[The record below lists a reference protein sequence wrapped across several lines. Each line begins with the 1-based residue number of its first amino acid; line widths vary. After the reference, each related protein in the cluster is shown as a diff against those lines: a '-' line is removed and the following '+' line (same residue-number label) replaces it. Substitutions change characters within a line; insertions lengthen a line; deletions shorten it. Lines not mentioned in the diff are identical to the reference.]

1 MAGLRP
7 GRYEW
12 PARFIR
18 LSRQPGRSGPPVST
32 TTQRKPTGTPLRAL
46 DLRLRLALRSLSRS
60 DLRNNELALI
70 GFAAVTGLVVGVGVV
85 ALRELLDICHR
96 WTFGV
101 PPGHHLSDGSGLDPW
116 HILLVPAIGGLAVG
130 LMAVTIRALRP
141 RDIVDAIEANAL
153 FGGRMSLIDS
163 VNLAWLSLLSGGFGA
178 SVGLEAAYTQLG
190 AGLASKAGRLLKVR
204 RNDLRMLVGC
214 GAAAAIA
221 AAFNAPLTGAFYA
234 FELIVGSYTL
244 DVLAPITL
252 AALAGTVAARLSFGA
267 DPIFVVDQPISFAN
281 RDYGLCA
288 LLGVASGGLGI
299 ATMTLVTR
307 VESWLRASR
316 LPSWARPAI
325 GGLAVGLIAFI
336 YPQVLG
342 SGHGAIEYNLANGFA
357 LPVVAGLVI
366 AKIVAS
372 AISIGAGFRG
382 GLFSSAL
389 FLGSLFG
396 SAFALAGAHVSP
408 DLVNDQLGYALVGMG
423 AVGAAIVGA
432 PITMILLVLEGTG
445 NFPVTVAVMI
455 GVVCA
460 SITVRHFFGY
470 SFATWRFHVRGL
482 RIRSAQD
489 IGWIQDLT
497 VARTMRRDPTT
508 VTREMPLGVLR
519 ERFPLGA
526 SKRVFVV
533 GENGE
538 YLGVVDLLEAHGPD
552 LDSKVD
558 QLMAGDLAHHQSDFV
573 LPQDNIKLALTRF
586 MSAEIEALVVLDNAD
601 DRRVVGFITEGY
613 LLRRYSQELE
623 RRGASVL
630 PGELDPEAGT

>member
-1 MAGLRP
+1 
-7 GRYEW
+7 
-12 PARFIR
+12 
-18 LSRQPGRSGPPVST
+18 VST
-32 TTQRKPTGTPLRAL
+32 TIQRKPPGTPLRAL

-101 PPGHHLSDGSGLDPW
+101 APGHHLSDGSGLDSW
-116 HILLVPAIGGLAVG
+116 HILLVPAIGGIAVG

-153 FGGRMSLIDS
+153 FGGRMSLVDS
-163 VNLAWLSLLSGGFGA
+163 LNLAWLSLLSGGFGA

-190 AGLASKAGRLLKVR
+190 AGFASKAGRLVKVR

-221 AAFNAPLTGAFYA
+221 AAFNAPLSGAFYA

-307 VESWLRASR
+307 VESWLRAIR
-316 LPSWARPAI
+316 IPAWLRPGV
-325 GGLAVGLIAFI
+325 GGLAVGLIAFV

-396 SAFALAGAHVSP
+396 SAFALAGAHVAP

-508 VTREMPLGVLR
+508 VTREMPLSVLR

-538 YLGVVDLLEAHGPD
+538 YLGMVDLLEAHGPD

-558 QLMAGDLAHHQSDFV
+558 QLMTGDLGHHQSDFV

-586 MSAEIEALVVLDNAD
+586 MSAEVEALVVLDNPD

-630 PGELDPEAGT
+630 PGELDPEAGTK